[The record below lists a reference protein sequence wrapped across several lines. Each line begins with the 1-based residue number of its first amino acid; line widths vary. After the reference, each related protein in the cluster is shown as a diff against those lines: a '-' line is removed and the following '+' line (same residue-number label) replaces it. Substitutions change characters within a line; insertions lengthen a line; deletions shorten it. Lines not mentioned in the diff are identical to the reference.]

1 MAAIANPLV
10 ELNARPKMPAAMSAA
25 VMLAAKLAL
34 LGLAATRLG
43 FLLQ

>member
-1 MAAIANPLV
+1 MAAIAKPLV

-34 LGLAATRLG
+34 LGFAATGLC
-43 FLLQ
+43 L